1 MSAQISSRTS
11 PIQNWTGLL
20 ALFTIASIVEAGFWN
35 QMNVFTPLY
44 LPQLGITAPEDIRA
58 WTGASAAITSLI
70 GLPFLPLWGALA
82 DRYARQPVI
91 VRSFVA
97 HLLAG
102 VVAMLAGNI
111 WLFLAG
117 RAIQSFSLG
126 NSGLML
132 TTLAE
137 RTPQHRVGFAF
148 AVMSGGSPLGAFL
161 GPLLGGPVVDAWGF
175 PALLAIDSA
184 IMLLIILAMTFGYRD
199 SFVGTNRGSL
209 LGMAGDSLAI
219 IWRSPRLRALFPALF
234 MLFAGWMLAFS
245 FITLAV
251 AEVYKGPKEY
261 LGTATG
267 IVVGVGGLV
276 TMVLSPLLGWLADRV
291 GHWRTLFVGS
301 GVLVLLWPLPLLTRD
316 IVPFAILWAAING
329 LGSAVF
335 AISFSVLSASAPQE
349 VRGRVM
355 SFAYLPVNVGAIVG
369 ASVGSVITQVGVFT
383 IFPVAAVLTAL
394 GVLSLVYA
402 ARKEIA
408 PGGET
413 SASVGTPA

>member
-1 MSAQISSRTS
+1 MSAQSRNPKS
-11 PIQNWTGLL
+11 PIQSWQGLL

-44 LPQLGITAPEDIRA
+44 LPQLGITAQDDIKA
-58 WTGASAAITSLI
+58 WTGASAAIASLI
-70 GLPFLPLWGALA
+70 GLPFLPFWGALA

-111 WLFLAG
+111 WIFLAG
-117 RAIQSFSLG
+117 RAIQSLALG

-137 RTPQHRVGFAF
+137 RTPPHRVGFAF

-161 GPLLGGPVVDAWGF
+161 GPLVGGPVVDAWGF
-175 PALLAIDSA
+175 PALLAVDSA
-184 IMLLIILAMTFGYRD
+184 VMLLIILAMAFGYRD

-209 LGMAGDSLAI
+209 MGMAGDSLRI
-219 IWRSPRLRALFPALF
+219 IWRSPRLRGLFPALF
-234 MLFAGWMLAFS
+234 LLFAGWMLAFA
-245 FITLAV
+245 FITLAI
-251 AEVYKGPKEY
+251 AEVYKGPKEN
-261 LGTATG
+261 LGTVTG

-291 GHWRTLFVGS
+291 GHWRTLFIS
-301 GVLVLLWPLPLLTRD
+301 SAVLVLLWPLPLLTRD
-316 IVPFAILWAAING
+316 IVPFAVLWAAING

-369 ASVGSVITQVGVFT
+369 AGVGSVITQVGVFT
-383 IFPVAAVLTAL
+383 IFPVASVLTAL
-394 GVLSLVYA
+394 GLVSLVYA
-402 ARKEIA
+402 QRKEIVA
-408 PGGET
+408 GAEITANVTRPI
-413 SASVGTPA
+413 

>member
-1 MSAQISSRTS
+1 MSAPMRGRKA
-11 PIQNWTGLL
+11 PIQNWRGLL

-44 LPQLGITAPEDIRA
+44 LPQLGVTAPEDIRA

-102 VVAMLAGNI
+102 VVALLAGNI

-117 RAIQSFSLG
+117 RAIQSFALG

-175 PALLAIDSA
+175 PALLAIDSV
-184 IMLLIILAMTFGYRD
+184 IMLLIILAMSFGYRD

-209 LGMAGDSLAI
+209 LGMAGESLAI
-219 IWRSPRLRALFPALF
+219 IWRSLRLRALFPALF

-245 FITLAV
+245 FITLAIE
-251 AEVYKGPKEY
+251 EVYKGPKEY

-291 GHWRTLFVGS
+291 GHWRTLFIGS

-394 GVLSLVYA
+394 GVVSLVYA

-408 PGGET
+408 PGGE
-413 SASVGTPA
+413 AAARLQGSV

>member
-1 MSAQISSRTS
+1 MRSRKP

-44 LPQLGITAPEDIRA
+44 LPQLGVRAPEDIRA
-58 WTGASAAITSLI
+58 WTGASVAITSLI

-117 RAIQSFSLG
+117 RAIQSFALG

-175 PALLAIDSA
+175 PALLAIDSV

-199 SFVGTNRGSL
+199 SFVSTNRGSL
-209 LGMAGDSLAI
+209 LGMAGESLAI

-245 FITLAV
+245 FITLAIE
-251 AEVYKGPKEY
+251 EVYKGPKEY

-301 GVLVLLWPLPLLTRD
+301 GVLVLLWPLPLVTRD

-369 ASVGSVITQVGVFT
+369 AGVGSVITQVGVFT

-394 GVLSLVYA
+394 GVVSLVYA

-413 SASVGTPA
+413 TARLHESV

>member
-1 MSAQISSRTS
+1 
-11 PIQNWTGLL
+11 
-20 ALFTIASIVEAGFWN
+20 VEAGFWN

-44 LPQLGITAPEDIRA
+44 LPQLGVTAPEDIRA

-102 VVAMLAGNI
+102 VVALLAGNI

-117 RAIQSFSLG
+117 RAIQSFALG

-175 PALLAIDSA
+175 PALLAIDSV

-394 GVLSLVYA
+394 GVVSLVYA

-408 PGGET
+408 PGGE
-413 SASVGTPA
+413 ASVRVG

>member
-1 MSAQISSRTS
+1 MSTQIRN
-11 PIQNWTGLL
+11 PKFEIRNWQGLL

-44 LPQLGITAPEDIRA
+44 LPQLGITASEDIRA
-58 WTGASAAITSLI
+58 WTGASAAIASLI
-70 GLPFLPLWGALA
+70 GLPFLPFWGALA

-91 VRSFVA
+91 VRSFIA

-102 VVAMLAGNI
+102 VVVMLAGNI
-111 WLFLAG
+111 WIFLAG

-137 RTPQHRVGFAF
+137 RTPKHRVGFAF
-148 AVMSGGSPLGAFL
+148 SVMSGGSPLGAFL
-161 GPLLGGPVVDAWGF
+161 GPLAGGPVVDAWGF
-175 PALLAIDSA
+175 PALLACDSA

-199 SFVGTNRGSL
+199 TFVGSNRGSL
-209 LGMAGDSLAI
+209 LGMAGDSLGI

-234 MLFAGWMLAFS
+234 LLFAGWMLAFS
-245 FITLAV
+245 FITLAIT
-251 AEVYKGPKEY
+251 EVYKGPKEN

-276 TMVLSPLLGWLADRV
+276 TLVLSPLFGWLADRV

-316 IVPFAILWAAING
+316 IVPFAVLWAAING

-394 GVLSLVYA
+394 GVVSLVYA

-408 PGGET
+408 AGAET
-413 SASVGTPA
+413 RTSITTPV

>member
-1 MSAQISSRTS
+1 
-11 PIQNWTGLL
+11 
-20 ALFTIASIVEAGFWN
+20 LFTIASIVEAGFWN
-35 QMNVFTPLY
+35 QMNVFSPLY
-44 LPQLGITAPEDIRA
+44 LPRLGITSPEDIRA
-58 WTGASAAITSLI
+58 WTGASAVITSLI

-111 WLFLAG
+111 WVFLAG

-148 AVMSGGSPLGAFL
+148 SVMSGGSPLGAFL
-161 GPLLGGPVVDAWGF
+161 GPLLGGPVMDAWGF
-175 PALLAIDSA
+175 PALLAIDSGL
-184 IMLLIILAMTFGYRD
+184 MLLIILAMSFGYRD
-199 SFVGTNRGSL
+199 SFVGNNRGSI
-209 LGMAGDSLAI
+209 LGMAGESLAI

-245 FITLAV
+245 FITLAIT
-251 AEVYKGPKEY
+251 EVYKGPKEY

-355 SFAYLPVNVGAIVG
+355 SFAYLPVNVGSIVG
-369 ASVGSVITQVGVFT
+369 AGVGSVITQVGVFT

-394 GVLSLVYA
+394 GVVSLVYA
-402 ARKEIA
+402 ARKEVVA
-408 PGGET
+408 GGE
-413 SASVGTPA
+413 ASVSPA